1 MPLPHSIQTT
11 EKGRLL
17 NPGVNSMGNV
27 YSRNGRPYSLIR
39 QFMEKVIVLQIKEED
54 VGILRNFNRQDE
66 DA

>member
-1 MPLPHSIQTT
+1 
-11 EKGRLL
+11 
-17 NPGVNSMGNV
+17 MGNV